1 MMNSIIGT
9 DIVEI
14 VIVSVITTVISMFL
28 FELVARIGKL
38 ELAFP
43 KKVGLYAFILTV
55 SFFAVKG
62 LFFSTTPLSQFMWIL
77 GAVILFLFSVWYGFN
92 ANPFSLRGLKHI
104 RLYIKGYRC
113 KPLTK
118 DAIFNRYGGR
128 NNFIGANDFYIP
140 WIQIFYNKEGLKEE
154 DFTAK
159 IVRDENGESK
169 RYILPLSPKVI
180 KDVREF
186 NRKGRVVVDW
196 AETGR
201 FIKLEHIKDTTK
213 SKVVLHFEITTY
225 FDYLASNLYVD
236 TVVPSL
242 RKKTIRDHLEGNV
255 PEKALDNPR
264 SANHGGV
271 TALLLCSDKQLII
284 LQNRS
289 DNATYPNKICA
300 STSGTLEAGDLADGS
315 KPSPPFHALRREME
329 EELHLQPSDLEE
341 LYLLAIARDM
351 KRGGSPE
358 FIFFAKTQL
367 ISGVVYDHF
376 SRAYEKKEESN
387 NTTPLEIKSP
397 QQEGFITKKIDE
409 LHFSQD
415 LEKQGFNLPAM
426 AAVYY
431 YEKMAQSK
439 KSVIF

>member
-1 MMNSIIGT
+1 MIGIT
-9 DIVEI
+9 GTGIGEG
-14 VIVSVITTVISMFL
+14 VIGGAILVFL
-28 FELVARIGKL
+28 IEVGSRIWKL
-38 ELAFP
+38 ELTLH
-43 KKVGLYAFILTV
+43 KKLGIYAFITAA
-55 SFFAVKG
+55 SFFTVRG
-62 LFFSTTPLSQFMWIL
+62 LFFSITPFSQAGWLS
-77 GAVILFLFSVWYGFN
+77 GTVILVLLSLWYGFN

-104 RLYIKGYRC
+104 LLYIQGYRS
-113 KPLTK
+113 KPLEPEE
-118 DAIFNRYGGR
+118 IFIRYGGR
-128 NNFIGANDFYIP
+128 NNFIGKNDFYIP
-140 WIQIFYNKEGLKEE
+140 WMEIFRNKEGLKEE
-154 DFTAK
+154 DFPAK
-159 IVRDENGESK
+159 IARDENGESK
-169 RYILPLSPKVI
+169 RYILPLNPKVI

-186 NRKGRVVVDW
+186 NRKGRVDW

-201 FIKLEHIKDTTK
+201 FIKLEHVKDTTK
-213 SKVVLHFEITTY
+213 SKVELQFQITTY

-255 PEKALDNPR
+255 PEKALEKPR

-351 KRGGSPE
+351 TRGGSPE

-376 SRAYEKKEESN
+376 SRAYEKKRESN
-387 NTTPLEIKSP
+387 NATPLEIR
-397 QQEGFITKKIDE
+397 QEGFITKKIDE

-431 YEKMAQSK
+431 YEEMIYPSLMASN
-439 KSVIF
+439 